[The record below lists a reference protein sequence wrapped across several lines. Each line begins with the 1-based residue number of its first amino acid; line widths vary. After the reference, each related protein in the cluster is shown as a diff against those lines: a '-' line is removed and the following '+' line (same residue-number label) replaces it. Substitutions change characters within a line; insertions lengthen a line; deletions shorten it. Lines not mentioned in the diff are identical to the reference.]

1 MSDVLDRVRA
11 TGLVGGPI
19 VVLLSGGRDSVCLLD
34 ICVELGAAVRA
45 LHVNYGLR
53 DEANDDEELCRSLGE
68 RLGVAL
74 AWRRPGPAARRRPPP
89 GTSRRGRARSATR
102 RRRSSAP
109 TWPWGTRRPTRPRPC
124 S

>member
-34 ICVELGAAVRA
+34 ICVELGPAVRA

-53 DEANDDEELCRSLGE
+53 DKANDDEELCRSLCE

-74 AWRRPGPAARRRPPP
+74 AVRPPAPPRAGDGPAGARRGPHPGGARLRTPP
-89 GTSRRGRARSATR
+89 GAGGTGAPPAAT
-102 RRRSSAP
+102 
-109 TWPWGTRRPTRPRPC
+109 G
-124 S
+124 